1 MVPVGLAFEVGGELV
16 GAGECGLLVGGQ
28 AVVGVVGDGEWC
40 GCAGEGVA
48 DDGFVAAGDEEDA
61 DGLGVAVGLPRRS
74 STRAT

>member
-1 MVPVGLAFEVGGELV
+1 VVRAGVAFEDGGELL
-16 GAGECGLLVGGQ
+16 GTGECGLLVGGQ
-28 AVVGVVGDGEWC
+28 TVVGVVGDCERR

-61 DGLGVAVGLPRRS
+61 DGWAWRSGLPRRS